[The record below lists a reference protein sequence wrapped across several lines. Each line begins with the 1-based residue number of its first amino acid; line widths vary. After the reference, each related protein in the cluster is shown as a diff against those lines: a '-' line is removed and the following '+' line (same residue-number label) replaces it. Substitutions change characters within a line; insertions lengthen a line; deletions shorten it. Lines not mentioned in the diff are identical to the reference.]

1 MSRYTGPRLRVMR
14 ALGVEL
20 PGLSRKSTERRPY
33 PPGEHGGRR
42 RRPDSVFGTQLK
54 EKQKLKM
61 NYGVTERQMR
71 RLMKQAR
78 KSKTAAG
85 IRLLELLESRLD
97 NAVFRAGF
105 APTIPAARQ
114 LVNHG
119 HFLLN
124 GRKTDIPS
132 AQIKQGD
139 VIALREKSK
148 NLEIIKE
155 SLAKPSIALAQ
166 WLTVEIDE
174 KKFTINATPDAESVP
189 FPVEV
194 QQVVEYYNTRM

>member
-1 MSRYTGPRLRVMR
+1 MSRYRGPRVRVMR

-33 PPGEHGGRR
+33 PPGDHGGKRR
-42 RRPDSVFGTQLK
+42 RADSVFGVQLK

-61 NYGVTERQMR
+61 NYGITERQMR
-71 RLMKQAR
+71 RQIKLAR

-85 IRLLELLESRLD
+85 VRLLELLESRLD

-105 APTIPAARQ
+105 APTLPAARQ

-132 AQIKQGD
+132 ARVKSGD
-139 VIALREKSK
+139 VIQVREKSK
-148 NLEIIKE
+148 DKEVIKTALEQP
-155 SLAKPSIALAQ
+155 SLALPDWISLEVDARKATISSDPS
-166 WLTVEIDE
+166 
-174 KKFTINATPDAESVP
+174 AESVP
-189 FPVEV
+189 FPVDV
-194 QQVVEYYNTRM
+194 QQVIEYYNSRI

>member
-14 ALGVEL
+14 ALGIEL

-124 GRKTDIPS
+124 GTKTDIPS
-132 AQIKQGD
+132 AQIKPGD
-139 VIALREKSK
+139 VVEVRNRSK
-148 NLEIIKE
+148 DLEIIKT
-155 SLAKPSIALAQ
+155 SLAQPSLVLAQ
-166 WLTVEIDE
+166 WLSLEAE
-174 KKFTINATPDAESVP
+174 NKKFTVTASPDADSVP
-189 FPVEV
+189 FAVEV

>member
-139 VIALREKSK
+139 VIQLREKSK
-148 NLEIIKE
+148 DLEIIKAA
-155 SLAKPSIALAQ
+155 LAQPSIALAQ
-166 WLTVEIDE
+166 WLTVEADE

-194 QQVVEYYNTRM
+194 QQVVEYYNTRL

>member
-14 ALGVEL
+14 ALSVEL

-33 PPGEHGGRR
+33 PPGDHGGKRR
-42 RRPDSVFGTQLK
+42 RQDSVFGTQLK

-61 NYGVTERQMR
+61 NYGLTERQMR
-71 RLMKQAR
+71 RLVREAR

-85 IRLLELLESRLD
+85 VRLLELLESRLD
-97 NAVFRAGF
+97 NVVFRAGF

-114 LVNHG
+114 LVTHG

-132 AQIKQGD
+132 ARVKSGD
-139 VIALREKSK
+139 VIQLRERSLK
-148 NLEIIKE
+148 LTIIE
-155 SLAKPSIALAQ
+155 DSLGQPALVLPDWISLKADARTA
-166 WLTVEIDE
+166 TVSS
-174 KKFTINATPDAESVP
+174 TPDSESVP
-189 FPVEV
+189 FPIDV
-194 QQVVEYYNTRM
+194 QQVIEYYNARL